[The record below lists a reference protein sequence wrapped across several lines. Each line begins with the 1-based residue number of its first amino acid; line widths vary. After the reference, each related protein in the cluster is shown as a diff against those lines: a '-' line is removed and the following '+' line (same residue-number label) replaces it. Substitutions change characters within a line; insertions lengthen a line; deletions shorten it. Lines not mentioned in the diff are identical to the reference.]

1 MKSGVKTLGVIK
13 RITNS
18 WGKKTSPED
27 LALIDFYLDDP
38 GKFLFSQMSR
48 MDQKH
53 ALTVANAILTK
64 ATTATENV
72 ELKTLVTAALLHD
85 IGKVEGDFN
94 FLSRMMVGMV
104 RRIKPALRG
113 KLAMRYPLTFWEK
126 FRYGL
131 YVDLIHPARGAH
143 MARIFGVDQQIVDI
157 IRHHH
162 DPPRF
167 DQSIE
172 LTWLQLADNK
182 S

>member
-1 MKSGVKTLGVIK
+1 MKTLGIVK
-13 RITNS
+13 RIVSS
-18 WGKKTSPED
+18 WGKKTTPEEA
-27 LALIDFYLDDP
+27 ALIDFYLDDA

-48 MDQKH
+48 IDQKH
-53 ALTVANAILTK
+53 ALTVAKMVLDK
-64 ATTATENV
+64 STTATEKI
-72 ELKTLVTAALLHD
+72 ELKTLVTASLLHD

-94 FLSRMMVGMV
+94 FISRIMVGIV

-113 KLAMRYPLTFWEK
+113 KLAMRYPLTFWQK

-131 YVDLIHPARGAH
+131 YVDLVHPARGAH

-162 DPPRF
+162 DPPRA

>member
-1 MKSGVKTLGVIK
+1 VNALGVIK
-13 RITNS
+13 RIINS
-18 WGKKTSPED
+18 WGRGMNPED

-38 GKFLFSQMSR
+38 GTFLFSQMSKI
-48 MDQKH
+48 DQQH
-53 ALTVANAILTK
+53 TLTVARAILEK
-64 ATTATENV
+64 ATTTTEKI

-94 FLSRMMVGMV
+94 FISRIMVGII

-113 KLAMRYPLTFWEK
+113 KLAMQYPVTFWEK

-131 YVDLIHPARGAH
+131 YVDLVHPARGAH
-143 MARIFGVDQQIVDI
+143 MAKIFGAKREIVEI

-162 DPPRF
+162 DPPRI

-172 LTWLQLADNK
+172 LTWLQLIDSQN
-182 S
+182 